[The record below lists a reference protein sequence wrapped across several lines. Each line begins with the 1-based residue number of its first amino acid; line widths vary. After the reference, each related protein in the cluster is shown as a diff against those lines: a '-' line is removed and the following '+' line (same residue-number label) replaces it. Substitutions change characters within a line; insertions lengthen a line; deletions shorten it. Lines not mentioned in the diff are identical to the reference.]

1 MQQNEYLTVK
11 EISKKYDMS
20 ARNIRRI
27 ISNLTEDFGEETL
40 YKDKNHQWQV
50 HRVIVEKFKP
60 KRIRKNKYYALSI
73 DPCDNYTKPTIE
85 AIVKL
90 VFAQMGDE
98 MSELNYTIEQ
108 KKSNN
113 LNHLHCFVK
122 CANKQKLI
130 RNFRLEFSRISFRQS
145 PVFDIDGWMNYITKD
160 GCQIKTLKK

>member
-27 ISNLTEDFGEETL
+27 ISNLTQDFGEKTL
-40 YKDKNHQWQV
+40 YKDKSHQWQV
-50 HRVIVEKFKP
+50 HRLIVEKFKP

-73 DPCDNYTKPTIE
+73 DPCDSYTKPTIE

-90 VFAQMGDE
+90 VFEQMGGE

-108 KKSNN
+108 KKKNN

-122 CANKQKLI
+122 CTNKQKLI

-145 PVFDIDGWMNYITKD
+145 PVFDLNGWMDYITKD